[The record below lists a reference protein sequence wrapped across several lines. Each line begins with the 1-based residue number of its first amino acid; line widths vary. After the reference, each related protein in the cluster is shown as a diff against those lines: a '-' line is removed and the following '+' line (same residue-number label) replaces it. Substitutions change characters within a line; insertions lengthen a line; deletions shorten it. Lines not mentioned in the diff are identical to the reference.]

1 VNVVQRQ
8 AGDHG
13 LGGRQRIQEAALVIG
28 DAIREWG
35 KPTAGLA
42 EHVRVDVKHRDTNAG
57 KPIHHG
63 SWESPGATPEVKDV
77 RVRRRE
83 RRWQVDADF
92 DHLVVVRDEASD
104 LDVVALSV
112 DVEMALDR
120 VRLTT
125 GHRASLLAHLSANG
139 VSW

>member
-8 AGDHG
+8 AGDHR

-57 KPIHHG
+57 KPVHHG
-63 SWESPGATPEVKDV
+63 SLESPGATPEVKDV

-104 LDVVALSV
+104 TRRRSPQRRRRDGA
-112 DVEMALDR
+112 
-120 VRLTT
+120 
-125 GHRASLLAHLSANG
+125 
-139 VSW
+139 